1 MDVETDAL
9 IQSTV
14 REEFADCTMVA
25 IAHRLHTIIDCDRV
39 LVMDHGVAA
48 EVGSPAQLL
57 ADPDGI
63 FTSAPC
69 TEPALPEL
77 LVHSH
82 CAVVPMPGVH
92 AAALS

>member
-57 ADPDGI
+57 ADPDGV
-63 FTSAPC
+63 FTSA
-69 TEPALPEL
+69 
-77 LVHSH
+77 S
-82 CAVVPMPGVH
+82 CAAPSGAECCLMHVFGTAPLQGVW
-92 AAALS
+92 